1 MQKLNYTIK
10 IMLYIRFM
18 IALLFIYL
26 GTVGQK
32 GFATIRRD
40 DKNPIFHQTNK
51 NIKKSNKVAK
61 NLIAPLVVSPD
72 SLALVALYN
81 ATGGATWTTPWDL
94 TKRVDQWAGVKID
107 GDIMSRR
114 VISLVLSNRNL
125 VGTLPAGF
133 QGLTSITELRLDNN
147 KLTGAIPASIAGFTN
162 LVLLHLQNNS
172 FSGTLAPGFASLAK
186 LKQFNISTNRMSNLP
201 DFPTANGFTE
211 LAVNNNQLGFASLEK
226 NITIAIIKYIPQD
239 SLSVDTTVISKEGDP
254 VLVPTTVSGTANS
267 YSWFRQVAGV
277 FVAAP
282 QSGSSLTFADVT
294 VADAGSYQLRI
305 TNSIVPGLTLIR
317 RFIRLKVNA
326 CTVSK
331 SSIKSS
337 QTYCEGEA
345 LPTLTGDEAKSG
357 IGMLTVK
364 YQWQRSIDST
374 TWIDIGGQAK
384 DYTITGITT
393 TTWYR
398 RLASDGRC
406 KTDTTNKVKITF
418 LKKLGNNIVST
429 TKLFLCD
436 GTKPDSLK
444 GTIPTGGD
452 GKPQY
457 LWQSSKNRRT
467 WQDEDRTLS
476 YLPIIS
482 ADTMYFRRIVSSKT
496 CGKPDTSLILR
507 IVVAKK
513 LPKNEVSKDHFV
525 CPSGN
530 GIVMRDSITGFKV
543 DSLSYKY
550 AWQQSFDRTKW
561 TRADTTKNQKDTLY
575 YFTPTKI
582 TKITYFRRL
591 IKNGCDSILSNVLK
605 VDIHPKILN
614 NTVKSSKS
622 IICEGDTTGFLLSG
636 TVPVGGGAKY
646 KFAWESS
653 LDKKNWNK
661 RGDSLTLKSPAIAD
675 TTYFRRVVTSLC
687 YIDTSNVVA
696 VNYAYKFGRNDIN
709 EGSVSGSVNCVGDST
724 AVIKGTSPSKSAF
737 FRYQWVVSTDS
748 INWATIDTTGLS
760 KDTTKIKKRDYGVS
774 RDFKVGKQVEGKYFF
789 RRLVINGCSTDS
801 SNITLVEMVNP
812 VLNNS
817 IKGKGTFCIG
827 DSLPTLVGTVPNG
840 GGGNYKYEWQ
850 SSTDNKNWFLS
861 GKAKD
866 FKPQSLVR
874 STLFRRLAEGI
885 QCGKD
890 TSNILQ
896 LKIIN
901 KLSNNKITDNQNICI
916 GAVVKDTLRGTVA
929 MGGDSTYTYIW
940 QASTDTV
947 WRSVASGKDF
957 LPRDI
962 LQTTKYRRIVLSGCY
977 GDTSNLIRITVND
990 RIRNNFI
997 LSAGQTICQGTKADT
1012 LRASKPID
1020 GTDILKYQWQQS
1032 KDQRTWVNI
1041 PNANTQNLIFAKTP
1055 DNTLYFRRVV
1065 TNQCFSDASPS
1076 ERILVLPT
1084 PKITAGRD
1092 TIVNIG
1098 FAIRLQAGGGVK
1110 YLWSPKA
1117 DFGADSTAAEPLL
1130 TPLRTTEYIVK
1141 GYDKDTLGCVGYD
1154 TILVVV
1160 ADEPL
1165 TKAVDIITPN
1175 GDGLNDVFHIDGID
1189 RYPDNLLI
1197 IVNRWGSEVY
1207 RKKNYKNEWDGT
1219 YGSDILPTGVYF
1231 YVLTVKGTSKFKQ
1244 GAIHLLN

>member
-1 MQKLNYTIK
+1 
-10 IMLYIRFM
+10 MLFHIRFM
-18 IALLFIYL
+18 IALLFIFV

-32 GFATIRRD
+32 SLATI
-40 DKNPIFHQTNK
+40 TNK
-51 NIKKSNKVAK
+51 NKFPIFYVSKEYKENSVF
-61 NLIAPLVVSPD
+61 APPPVSPD
-72 SLALVALYN
+72 SAALVALYT
-81 ATGGATWTTPWDL
+81 ATAGAMWTTPWDL
-94 TKRVDQWAGVKID
+94 TKPIDQWAGVTID
-107 GDIMSRR
+107 ATTRK
-114 VISLVLSNRNL
+114 VTKLVLSSRNL
-125 VGTLPAGF
+125 VGTLPTAF
-133 QGLTSITELRLDNN
+133 QGLTALTELRLDGN
-147 KLTGAIPASIAGFTN
+147 KLSGTVSAGIASFTN
-162 LVLLHLQNNS
+162 LTLLYLQNNL
-172 FSGTLAPGFASLAK
+172 FTGTLPDAIAALSK
-186 LKQFNISTNRMSNLP
+186 LKQFNISNNKLTAIP
-201 DFPTANGFTE
+201 DFVIGNGFTE

-226 NITIAIIKYIPQD
+226 NVNIAIIKYIPQD
-239 SLSVDTTVISKEGDP
+239 SLATDTTLVFKEGDK
-254 VLVPTTVSGTANS
+254 VIVPTTVTGTANS
-267 YSWFRQVAGV
+267 YSWFKQNGSA
-277 FVAAP
+277 FVAVA
-282 QSGSSLTFADVT
+282 QSSSDLTFLDVT
-294 VADAGSYQLRI
+294 VADAGNYQLRI

-317 RFIRLKVNA
+317 RFIRLKINS
-326 CTVSK
+326 CSVSK

-357 IGMLTVK
+357 IGTLTVK

-374 TWIDIGGQAK
+374 TWIDIGGQAR
-384 DYTITGITT
+384 DYTITGINA

-398 RLASDGRC
+398 RLSIDGRC
-406 KTDTTNKVKITF
+406 KTDTSNKVKIIF
-418 LKKLGNNIVST
+418 LKKYANNLVST
-429 TKLFLCD
+429 AKPFLCD
-436 GTKPDSLK
+436 GSKPDSLK

-457 LWQSSKNRRT
+457 LWQSSKDRAK

-513 LPKNEVSKDHFV
+513 LPKNEIANDQFV
-525 CPSGN
+525 CPNGE
-530 GIVMRDSITGFKV
+530 GIVMKDSIKNFKV

-550 AWQQSFDRTKW
+550 AWQQSFDRTTWKK
-561 TRADTTKNQKDTLY
+561 ADTTSKQTDTLY
-575 YFTPTKI
+575 YFTPKGI
-582 TKITYFRRL
+582 TKTTYFRRL
-591 IKNGCDSILSNVLK
+591 IKNGCDSIFSNILK
-605 VDIHPKILN
+605 VEVHPKILN
-614 NTVKSSKS
+614 NEVKSSKN
-622 IICEGDTTGFLLSG
+622 IICEGDTTGFDLTG
-636 TVPVGGGAKY
+636 TIPVGGGAKY
-646 KFAWESS
+646 QYVWESS

-661 RGDSLTLKSPAIAD
+661 RGDSLNLKSPAIKD

-687 YIDTSNVVA
+687 YKDTSNLVT
-696 VNYAYKFGRNDIN
+696 VNYAYKFGRNEIDN
-709 EGSVSGSVNCVGDST
+709 GSVNCVGDST
-724 AVIKGTSPSKSAF
+724 ATIKGTSPAKAGTFS
-737 FRYQWVVSTDS
+737 YQWIVSTDS
-748 INWATIDTTGLS
+748 INWSRIDTTGLS
-760 KDTTKIKKRDYGVS
+760 KDTTKIKKKDYGIS
-774 RDFKVGKQVEGKYFF
+774 KDYKVGKQVEGKYFF
-789 RRLVINGCSTDS
+789 KRLVINGCSIDS
-801 SNITLVEMVNP
+801 SNISLVEMVNP
-812 VLNNS
+812 ILNNT

-827 DSLPTLVGTVPNG
+827 DSLPTLIGTVPDG
-840 GGGNYKYEWQ
+840 GGGGYKYQWQ
-850 SSTDNKNWFLS
+850 SSTDNKNWFVS
-861 GKAKD
+861 AKEKD
-866 FKPQSLVR
+866 FKPESLIR
-874 STLFRRLAEGI
+874 STLFRRIVTGI
-885 QCGKD
+885 QCGQD
-890 TSNILQ
+890 TSNVVQ

-901 KLSNNKITDNQNICI
+901 KLGNNKITDNQNICV
-916 GAVVKDTLRGTVA
+916 GAIVKDTLRGTLPT
-929 MGGDSTYTYIW
+929 GGDSTYVYIW

-977 GDTSNLIRITVND
+977 ADTSNLIRVTVND
-990 RIRNNFI
+990 QIKNNFI
-997 LSAGQTICQGTKADT
+997 LSAGQTICQGAKADT
-1012 LRASKPID
+1012 LRGSKPVD

-1032 KDQRTWVNI
+1032 QDQRTWINI
-1041 PNANTQNLIFAKTP
+1041 TNANTKDLVFAKTP
-1055 DNTLYFRRVV
+1055 STTTFYRRVV

-1098 FAIRLQAGGGVK
+1098 FSIRLQAGGAVK
-1110 YLWSPKA
+1110 YLWSPKE

-1130 TPLRTTEYIVK
+1130 TPLRTTQYIVK

-1154 TILVVV
+1154 TVLVVV

-1175 GDGLNDVFHIDGID
+1175 GDGLNDVFYIDGIE